1 MFTRVK
7 LSIAIILLLSTF
19 IDAKV
24 LVPIAKKNIKY
35 KEKIF
40 SYDVTFVPESKKY
53 TCKKYIDM
61 NLLKQNRYYAKS
73 FLRKGR
79 PICLRNVTV
88 SEGNTV
94 KFKFGSLEIEQ
105 EGTILNETD
114 KYIRIKNL
122 DGTIH
127 KIYKDGRN

>member
-7 LSIAIILLLSTF
+7 LSIVIILLLSSF

-24 LVPIAKKNIKY
+24 LVPIAKKSIKY

-40 SYDVTFVPESKKY
+40 SYDVAFVPESKKY
-53 TCKKYIDM
+53 MCKKYIDM

-73 FLRKGR
+73 FLRKGK

-88 SEGNTV
+88 ARENIV
-94 KFKFGSLEIEQ
+94 KFKFGNLEIER

-114 KYIRIKNL
+114 KYIKIKNL
-122 DGTIH
+122 DGTIN